1 MAPYNAGEPSD
12 LRKALD
18 SVYDYNKSLI
28 TVATGTV
35 ALSATFLKDLYAG
48 EALGLLIAAWTT
60 LGVSVFAG
68 MIGMGAYVSQYA
80 ESDLRPRRALPEY
93 ASLVQLLAVV
103 VGLCLLGG
111 FAIENARQDFE
122 RQSRKPQQS
131 HSSRATNWVAPPLLR
146 L

>member
-18 SVYDYNKSLI
+18 SVYDYNKALI